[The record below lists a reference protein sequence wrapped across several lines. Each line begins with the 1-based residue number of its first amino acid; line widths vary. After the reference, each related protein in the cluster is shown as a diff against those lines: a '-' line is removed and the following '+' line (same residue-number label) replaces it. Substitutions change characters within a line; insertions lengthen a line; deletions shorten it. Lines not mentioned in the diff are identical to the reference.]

1 MRDEL
6 VVRNVAHLAELPSWK
21 RNPITPWTAD
31 KARAFLEAAKDDPLY
46 SAFVLLQTAAGRRDL
61 PLLSRAAAH
70 VTPVRAGVN
79 ISGLGFAVQAWR
91 CSIFKSQRD
100 DAAPDRVGSWTPR

>member
-6 VVRNVAHLAELPSWK
+6 VVRNVAHLAELPSWE

-31 KARAFLEAAKDDPLY
+31 EARAFLEAAKDDPLY

-61 PLLSRAAAH
+61 PLLSRAAR
-70 VTPVRAGVN
+70 PM
-79 ISGLGFAVQAWR
+79 
-91 CSIFKSQRD
+91 
-100 DAAPDRVGSWTPR
+100 